1 MRLIIIAFFSL
12 FSLGATA
19 QGIDFFEGS
28 WEEAIEAAKKQ
39 DKIIFVDAY
48 AVWCGPCKRMSKNVF
63 TDRSVGDFYNKNFIN
78 LKLDMERGEGLE
90 FRRKYP
96 VSAFPTL
103 FYIDYTGEVV
113 QKIRGALQVP
123 AFIKAGKAALGKI
136 DRSGV
141 FAEAYEKGD
150 RSPELIYSYV
160 KALNQAGKPSI
171 KITNDYLR
179 SQDDLTSEENLKV
192 IFEGAVE
199 ADSRIFGLLI
209 DHQKAVEN
217 IFSRQLVE
225 ERILQACEATSLK
238 AIEFRSERLLEE
250 AIGKAMK
257 HAPVYGKA
265 FAAQAKMRYY
275 KDTKDPK
282 AYTDACEDYVKTLEK
297 EDRQTHFLLA
307 SELAKLFSSEP
318 KAMKLAEK
326 LAGHAADG
334 SDNYSYYLNYSSIL
348 LFNGKKSKAL
358 EAAKMAHEL
367 ARAAQNFRDIKRVEK
382 YLEQFE

>member
-1 MRLIIIAFFSL
+1 MRLIIIAFFCL

-28 WEEAIEAAKKQ
+28 WAEALEEAKKQ
-39 DKIIFVDAY
+39 EKIIFVDAY

-63 TDRSVGDFYNKNFIN
+63 PDRSVGDFYNKNFIN
-78 LKLDMERGEGLE
+78 IKLDMERGEGLK
-90 FRRKYP
+90 FRQKYP

-113 QKIRGALQVP
+113 QKIRGALQAP
-123 AFIKAGKAALGKI
+123 DFIKAGKAALGKI
-136 DRSGV
+136 DRSGA

-171 KITNDYLR
+171 RITNDYLR
-179 SQDDLTSEENLKV
+179 SQDRLTTEENLKI
-192 IFEGAVE
+192 IFQGAVE

-209 DHQKAVEN
+209 EHRKPIED
-217 IFSRQLVE
+217 IFSKQLVE
-225 ERILQACEATSLK
+225 ERILQACEATSYK
-238 AIEFRSERLLEE
+238 AIEYRSERLLEE
-250 AIGKAMK
+250 AIDKAMK
-257 HAPVYGKA
+257 HASVYGKT

-275 KDTKDPK
+275 KDVKDPK
-282 AYTDACEDYVKTLEK
+282 AYLDACDDYVKTLEK

-307 SELAKLFSSEP
+307 AELAKMFSSDD

-326 LAGHAADG
+326 LAKHAADG

-367 ARAAQNFRDIKRVEK
+367 ARAAQNFKDVKRVEK
-382 YLEQFE
+382 YLEQFD

>member
-1 MRLIIIAFFSL
+1 MRLIIIAFFFL
-12 FSLGATA
+12 CSLGVSA
-19 QGIDFFEGS
+19 QGIAFFEGT
-28 WEEAIEAAKKQ
+28 WEEALQEAERQ

-48 AVWCGPCKRMSKNVF
+48 AVWCGPCKMMSKNVF

-90 FRRKYP
+90 FRKKYP

-123 AFIKAGKAALGKI
+123 DFIKAGRAAIGKI

-150 RSPELIYSYV
+150 RSPELVYSYV

-179 SQDDLTSEENLKV
+179 SQDKLTTEENLKL
-192 IFEGAVE
+192 IFEGTVE

-209 DHQKAVEN
+209 EHQKAVED
-217 IFSRQLVE
+217 IFSKQLVE
-225 ERILQACEATSLK
+225 ERILQACEATSYK
-238 AIEFRSERLLEE
+238 AVEYRSERLLEE
-250 AIGKAMK
+250 AIDKAMK

-275 KDTKDPK
+275 KDVKDAK
-282 AYTDACEDYVKTLEK
+282 AFTDACEDYVKTLEK

-307 SELAKLFSSEP
+307 GEIANLFS
-318 KAMKLAEK
+318 KDAGAMKLAEK
-326 LAGHAADG
+326 LAKQAADG
-334 SDNYSYYLNYSSIL
+334 SDNYTYHLNYSSIL

-358 EAAKMAHEL
+358 EAAMMAQEL
-367 ARAAQNFRDIKRVEK
+367 ARATQNLTDIKRVEK
-382 YLEQFE
+382 YLERFE